1 MKTGYCTIM
10 WNRQIV
16 GKCSEPPPTTP
27 KTGLHLKK
35 LILCTWW
42 NWKGVLYY
50 ELLLKN
56 QAIRSNKYCSQLDQ
70 LKAALSEKY
79 PELGNW
85 KCIIFHQDGERPHFS
100 LMTGIKLSHLD
111 WETVISD
118 STTVFTKHW
127 IFGFLLIWFLQNSLN
142 GKHFT
147 PYMRSLWEDKWC

>member
-1 MKTGYCTIM
+1 MAMKTGYCTIM

-56 QAIRSNKYCSQLDQ
+56 QTIRSNKYCSQLDQ
-70 LKAALSEKY
+70 LKAALYEKCR
-79 PELGNW
+79 ELVNR
-85 KCIIFHQDGERPHFS
+85 KPKIFCQDNRRLHVS
-100 LMTGIKLSHLD
+100 LMTRQTLSQLG
-111 WETVISD
+111 WEVLIRQFYSPDIVPSD
-118 STTVFTKHW
+118 S
-127 IFGFLLIWFLQNSLN
+127 IYFGLY
-142 GKHFT
+142 HVV
-147 PYMRSLWEDKWC
+147 